1 MAGEKQEMTHMK
13 VGKGRPLRGK
23 RESLHFCGGVTE
35 GFQPFTVAIIG
46 SWNLKRR
53 WATDTCYYK
62 NDGMDIGCCFGFM
75 VLRVFDLT
83 MRLALM
89 SFIFAGSTKL
99 LVVTKNLDAR

>member
-1 MAGEKQEMTHMK
+1 
-13 VGKGRPLRGK
+13 
-23 RESLHFCGGVTE
+23 
-35 GFQPFTVAIIG
+35 
-46 SWNLKRR
+46 
-53 WATDTCYYK
+53 
-62 NDGMDIGCCFGFM
+62 MDIGCCFGFM